1 MASVFFRGPKSA
13 PRFYARFKAADGKW
27 RSRRVRQL
35 TRRDAV
41 KVAQA
46 MEAKAERQRVGL
58 EPSESANLGMRELLA
73 KWECGLVNRA
83 AYDDRSRLRRWVMPK
98 WGGMLISEVT
108 LPAILGWVDEC
119 RATNA
124 PPPPTL
130 KHCLTILSRFFSW
143 AIGRGH
149 ATANPLRSLPSDKRP
164 HVAPKKE
171 QPWISD
177 PAIDRAI
184 FEALPAPFNLM
195 YFVGARSALRVSEI
209 CGLRLSDVE
218 DLGKGCIRVRFSGT
232 GPLKED
238 RRGTGKVKFAPAPA
252 DALEVLGPHIEARKA
267 AGALPEA
274 FLFVHPG
281 GGRYWKGHVE
291 HAWNGMRERLGL
303 TLTFY
308 QATRHSAASRW
319 LSQGGSLDEVSS
331 ALGHSTPAITRAHY
345 DHFIRKNFSSA
356 LTMAVGAKVIPIG
369 SVRANDAGI
378 VRSQETE
385 EGDHA
390 A

>member
-1 MASVFFRGPKSA
+1 MASVFARGSKSA
-13 PRFYARFKAADGKW
+13 PRFYARFKDSRGVWK
-27 RSRRVRQL
+27 SRRVRQE
-35 TRRDAV
+35 TRKDALR
-41 KVAQA
+41 VAREL
-46 MEAKAERQRVGL
+46 EARAERQRYGL
-58 EPSESANLGMRELLA
+58 EPSEAANASMRELLT
-73 KWECGLVNRA
+73 KWECGLTNRA

-98 WGGMLISEVT
+98 WGGLRISEVT

-119 RATNA
+119 RQTSS

-130 KHCLTILSRFFSW
+130 RHCLTILSRFFSW

-149 ATANPLRSLPSDKRP
+149 ATANPLRSLPADRKP
-164 HVAPKKE
+164 QTAPKKD
-171 QPWISD
+171 QPWVSD
-177 PAIDRAI
+177 PGVDRAI
-184 FEALPAPFNLM
+184 FEALPEPFNLM
-195 YFVGARSALRVSEI
+195 YFIGSRSALRVSEI

-218 DLGKGCIRVRFSGT
+218 DIAKGSIRVRFSGT

-252 DALEVLGPHIEARKA
+252 DAQAVLGAWLEQRRG

-291 HAWNGMRERLGL
+291 HAWNKARAQLGL

-345 DHFIRKNFSSA
+345 DHFIRKQFSPTLTVA
-356 LTMAVGAKVIPIG
+356 LGAKVIPISSATKDDG
-369 SVRANDAGI
+369 AI
-378 VRSQETE
+378 VRPAGTE
-385 EGDHA
+385 GEDA